1 MLSMNLNFYIL
12 NITDNFEK
20 KVKFRGKLTPHRKI
34 KLMLA
39 KTLINPCSIATKLG
53 H

>member
-1 MLSMNLNFYIL
+1 MNLNFYIL

-20 KVKFRGKLTPHRKI
+20 KSNLEGNSHHNI

-39 KTLINPCSIATKLG
+39 KTLINPCPIATKLG